1 MKLSKYTIMFTE
13 NENGKTILFNTLTGA
28 VFKLN
33 EEYKKIIEEK
43 NLENLTDDETLLL
56 EKEGI
61 IVGEGE
67 SQLERL
73 NYEHNLYKYDSSIL
87 SIT

>member
-1 MKLSKYTIMFTE
+1 MKLSKYTIMFAE
-13 NENGKTILFNTLTGA
+13 NENGKAILFNTLTGA

-67 SQLERL
+67 SQRGSF
-73 NYEHNLYKYDSSIL
+73 NGVCK
-87 SIT
+87 

>member
-1 MKLSKYTIMFTE
+1 MFTE

-43 NLENLTDDETLLL
+43 KFRKNLTDDETLL
-56 EKEGI
+56 
-61 IVGEGE
+61 
-67 SQLERL
+67 
-73 NYEHNLYKYDSSIL
+73 
-87 SIT
+87 

>member
-43 NLENLTDDETLLL
+43 YKNFDNNKIDIDNNPILGRITYIVFPIWELDELL
-56 EKEGI
+56 KEFQK
-61 IVGEGE
+61 
-67 SQLERL
+67 QL
-73 NYEHNLYKYDSSIL
+73 
-87 SIT
+87 

>member
-1 MKLSKYTIMFTE
+1 MKLSKYTIMFAE

-43 NLENLTDDETLLL
+43 
-56 EKEGI
+56 I
-61 IVGEGE
+61 
-67 SQLERL
+67 
-73 NYEHNLYKYDSSIL
+73 
-87 SIT
+87 

>member
-43 NLENLTDDETLLL
+43 NLENLTDDETL
-56 EKEGI
+56 
-61 IVGEGE
+61 
-67 SQLERL
+67 
-73 NYEHNLYKYDSSIL
+73 
-87 SIT
+87 